1 MKRNLLFGLLIT
13 INSVLFAQNPVAD
26 FNYTN
31 VCLGS
36 PTSFIDLTT
45 NTPTTWDWAFGDGGI
60 STVQNPTYTYS
71 NPGSYNATLI
81 VYNGAGYDTITK
93 IVNVFPNPSINA
105 GADQTICLGSATTL
119 SASGGISYN
128 WSPTT
133 GLSSPTVPNPSASP
147 TTTTTYTVTVT
158 DINGCSANDMVNIT
172 VNPLPNVNAG
182 PDQTICSGSSVG
194 LSASGGLTYNWTPS
208 TGLSNPTTANPIAS
222 PTSTTIYTVTAT
234 DVNGCSSTDDVTVT
248 VSSAIFLTDNVTNVS
263 CNGMCDGSISI
274 APTGGNPP
282 FTYNWS
288 PGGITIPNITNLCAG
303 TYTITV
309 TDANGCT
316 EQLNSTVTQPN
327 AITISLGINDISC
340 IGSSDGEIF
349 STVNGGTPP
358 YAYTWSNGSATTQ
371 NISNIPAGTYIL
383 NVTDANACTT
393 DETATIDEHLPS
405 STITGT
411 IYFQTMPITTG
422 LVQLILKN
430 GNLPSDMSIVDTTSV
445 NPTSGEFIFYEVS
458 AGNYLIKALGDT
470 SIYNCAPTYSVG
482 TAQWQLA
489 QVYNIANSC
498 NDSIYVDIDL
508 IELPNLSGTGNINGR
523 LVESGGALQKAPGEP
538 ISDIDITVNQSPGG
552 SIMAA
557 TSTDIDGYFSFADL
571 PMGTYIIK
579 ADMFGYGM
587 DTLQTI
593 TFNGTNNSYDVT
605 LCSNDT
611 INMVEMCKMTITGV
625 NEVVTN
631 SLFNIYPNP
640 AKDFLNINNSVG
652 NIKIEITDLTG
663 KIIFKDA
670 LQNNFETIDISSFK
684 KGIYIVTLSNP
695 NVKYIQKLVIN

>member
-93 IVNVFPNPSINA
+93 IVNVFPNPSVNA
-105 GADQTICLGSATTL
+105 GASQTICLGSATTL
-119 SASGGISYN
+119 SASGGTTYN

-147 TTTTTYTVTVT
+147 TTTITYTVTVT

-234 DVNGCSSTDDVTVT
+234 DVNGCSNTDDITVT
-248 VSSAIFLTDNVTNVS
+248 VSTPIFLTDNVTNVS

-303 TYTITV
+303 TYTVTV

-316 EQLNSTVTQPN
+316 EQLNSTVTQPSTIN
-327 AITISLGINDISC
+327 ASLIPTNVTCFGGNDGSIT
-340 IGSSDGEIF
+340 SSV
-349 STVNGGTPP
+349 TGGNTP
-358 YAYTWSNGSATTQ
+358 YTYSWSNGSITPT
-371 NISNIPAGTYIL
+371 ISGLIAGTYS
-383 NVTDANACTT
+383 VTIIDANGCT
-393 DETATIDEHLPS
+393 INS
-405 STITGT
+405 NSTITEPLPNSKING
-411 IYFQTMPITTG
+411 ILNFQLVPVTAG
-422 LVQLILKN
+422 FVQLIRKD
-430 GNLPSDMSIVDTTSV
+430 GNLPGDMVIIDSAIV
-445 NPTSGEFIFYEVS
+445 NPITGEYIFNEVAS
-458 AGNYLIKALGDT
+458 GNYILKALGDT

-663 KIIFKDA
+663 KIIFTDA